1 MTGDVL
7 PCFDAST
14 LVLPEDSSCIITVP
28 ITLDIASNHGVIVA
42 RTESA
47 INGEDYV
54 LSPVDNLLQKPT
66 MSELLDAHAILKDGT
81 ALLDTGIIA
90 ARGKAWEELVQLS
103 CTSSQKMIEELI
115 DNSKEASSH

>member
-7 PCFDAST
+7 PCFDAFT

-28 ITLDIASNHGVIVA
+28 ITLDIAKNHGVIVA
-42 RTESA
+42 RSDKVV
-47 INGEDYV
+47 NGEDYA

-66 MSELLDAHAILKDGT
+66 MKQLIDGHAILEDSM

-90 ARGKAWEELVQLS
+90 ARGKAWEELMQLS
-103 CTSSQKMIEELI
+103 FSSSQKMIEELI
-115 DNSKEASSH
+115 DTRKEASFH

>member
-14 LVLPEDSSCIITVP
+14 LVLPDDSSCIITVP
-28 ITLDIASNHGVIVA
+28 ITLDIATNHGVIVA
-42 RTESA
+42 RSDKVV
-47 INGEDYV
+47 NGEDYV

-66 MSELLDAHAILKDGT
+66 MKQLLDGHAILEDGM

-90 ARGKAWEELVQLS
+90 ARGKAWEELMQLS
-103 CTSSQKMIEELI
+103 FSSSHKMIRV
-115 DNSKEASSH
+115 D

>member
-14 LVLPEDSSCIITVP
+14 LVLPDDSSCIITVP
-28 ITLDIASNHGVIVA
+28 ITLDIATNHGVIVA
-42 RTESA
+42 RSDKVV
-47 INGEDYV
+47 NGEDYV

-66 MSELLDAHAILKDGT
+66 MKQLLDGHAILEDGM

-90 ARGKAWEELVQLS
+90 ARGKAWEELMQLS
-103 CTSSQKMIEELI
+103 FSSSQKMIEELI
-115 DNSKEASSH
+115 DTRKEASFH